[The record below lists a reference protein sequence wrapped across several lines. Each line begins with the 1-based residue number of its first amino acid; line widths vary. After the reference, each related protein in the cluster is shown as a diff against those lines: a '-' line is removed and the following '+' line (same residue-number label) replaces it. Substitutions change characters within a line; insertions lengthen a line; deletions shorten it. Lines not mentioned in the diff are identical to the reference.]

1 MAVRVVMGIIV
12 GSMADAMIEACGSI
26 FAINPRVKTVRLRA
40 DAVRAENPIMV
51 NRAFSF
57 RFLVA

>member
-1 MAVRVVMGIIV
+1 MAVRVVVGIIV

-26 FAINPRVKTVRLRA
+26 FAVNPRVKAVRPRA
-40 DAVRAENPIMV
+40 DAVTAENPIMV